1 MEARAVA
8 KATEPVL
15 MLNFWLMQKQSA
27 QKQKS
32 QKRYMKKE
40 KFATQDKTKKCS
52 HCEMAS
58 VITIPLGKSLRRLC
72 GKHYA
77 IYKNKNTPLKAEFT
91 KASAL

>member
-1 MEARAVA
+1 
-8 KATEPVL
+8 
-15 MLNFWLMQKQSA
+15 MLNFWAMSLATKKRSP
-27 QKQKS
+27 KS
-32 QKRYMKKE
+32 QKKYMRKE

-77 IYKNKNTPLKAEFT
+77 IYKNKDTKLEPHFT
-91 KASAL
+91 KASSL